1 MPQDPAE
8 ALGLQGPEEHWRVQ
22 SQKKRGL
29 QRHSC
34 WLQIVKVCSQLGGSS
49 LVAQRLSVCL
59 ECGRSR
65 FNPWVRKILW
75 RRKWQPT
82 PVFLPGESH
91 GQRSLVG
98 YSPWGGK
105 DFPGGSDSEGRQC
118 LYCLQCGRPGFDPW
132 VWKIPWRRTWQS
144 TPVLLPGKSQAI
156 DQKKKERQ
164 TLNCNVRKMSAS

>member
-1 MPQDPAE
+1 MAGVKGCLCPAQCQAGNTGEEGPDRCCHGSVQRGRGSHYREECHLMPQDPAE

-82 PVFLPGESH
+82 PV
-91 GQRSLVG
+91 
-98 YSPWGGK
+98 
-105 DFPGGSDSEGRQC
+105 
-118 LYCLQCGRPGFDPW
+118 
-132 VWKIPWRRTWQS
+132 
-144 TPVLLPGKSQAI
+144 LLPGKSHGGRIPWRENPLEGGAW
-156 DQKKKERQ
+156 
-164 TLNCNVRKMSAS
+164 